1 MANISQI
8 KTESNWG
15 DEAPRINQNFQ
26 NINVELLKVKSDTT
40 NNKGY
45 FSTEEDLKK
54 AYPSEKSKVGM
65 IAYVGAT
72 PPYAI
77 YEYKETG
84 WTNTEQTYTPEVN
97 LGDYYNKSEVDA
109 LFDKNAV
116 SIELDETS
124 GDLSVVMSSDNTAFE
139 SGSINENGDLE
150 LIFEY

>member
-1 MANISQI
+1 MANISKI

-15 DEAPRINQNFQ
+15 DEAQIINQNFQ

-45 FSTEEDLKK
+45 FSTEENLKK
-54 AYPSEKSKVGM
+54 TYPPEKSKVGM

-72 PPYAI
+72 PPYHI
-77 YEYKETG
+77 YEYKEDG

-97 LGDYYNKSEVDA
+97 LGDYYNKSEVDS
-109 LFDKNAV
+109 LFDNNAV

-150 LIFEY
+150 LIFEF